1 ASRSPALTCSPKRRS
16 HASGEVADVVIAQP
30 ARPLT
35 LPSPPRGEGRERVRL
50 LEDRE
55 VDLFLG
61 DELEEHRDAVAG
73 LGDAAL
79 EGGDDLARLGDALAV
94 AAEGLRHVRVV
105 AADVGGAVL
114 LG

>member
-1 ASRSPALTCSPKRRS
+1 MTAPPPRSVTPP
-16 HASGEVADVVIAQP
+16 
-30 ARPLT
+30 
-35 LPSPPRGEGRERVRL
+35 PSPHPLPGGERVGGKGRL

-61 DELEEHRDAVAG
+61 DELEQDRGTLAG

-79 EGGDDLARLGDALAV
+79 DRGDDLARLGDALPV

-114 LG
+114 LGGGLNDKKIEGQREEDEKDR

>member
-1 ASRSPALTCSPKRRS
+1 MLPGRWPISSSLNLPR
-16 HASGEVADVVIAQP
+16 
-30 ARPLT
+30 
-35 LPSPPRGEGRERVRL
+35 PSPCPLPGGERVEEKGCL

-61 DELEEHRDAVAG
+61 DELEEDRDAVLG

-79 EGGDDLARLGDALAV
+79 ERGDDLAGLGDALAV
-94 AAEGLRHVRVV
+94 AAEGLRHVRAV

-114 LG
+114 

>member
-1 ASRSPALTCSPKRRS
+1 MTAPS
-16 HASGEVADVVIAQP
+16 SGP
-30 ARPLT
+30 LGPLT
-35 LPSPPRGEGRERVRL
+35 LPPPPGGGGGGGGGL

-61 DELEEHRDAVAG
+61 DELEQDRGALAS

-79 EGGDDLARLGDALAV
+79 DRGDDLARLGDALPV

-114 LG
+114 LGGGLHDRQLDGH